1 MCVGAHRARK
11 GTRFPDV
18 DSPTV
23 ISILTL
29 VLGNELGSLEEQ
41 QELLLLSHLSGLS
54 NYFLLIGT

>member
-18 DSPTV
+18 DSQTV
-23 ISILTL
+23 TL

-41 QELLLLSHLSGLS
+41 QELLLLSHLSGL
-54 NYFLLIGT
+54 

>member
-18 DSPTV
+18 ESPTV
-23 ISILTL
+23 MSSLTL

-41 QELLLLSHLSGLS
+41 QELLLLSHLSGL
-54 NYFLLIGT
+54 